1 MRSTKTCETKPN
13 EQLLSNKADKES
25 MAYTVII
32 VGGGLAGLVSA
43 LHLSKQGLSVLLLEK
58 NEYPKHKVCGEYISN
73 EVLPYFQALDFDP
86 FEFGAKAITNL
97 TLSTV
102 GSKSIHAK
110 LPLGGFSISR
120 YCIDWELAKKAE
132 SNGANI
138 LQANVMDIQFKNN
151 QFEVFT
157 NQNKKYTSEIL
168 IGSFGKRSS
177 LDVKMNRDFLRKS
190 TPFFGVKAHYKGNL
204 PEDAVGLHNFKGGY
218 CGISKVENN
227 LVNVCYI
234 ADFELFKKFKNIDEF
249 QRDVLSKNTFLKEVF
264 DTYELTFKKPLIIS
278 QISFS
283 EKQAVENHVLMCG
296 DSAGMIHP
304 LAGNGM
310 SMAIRAAQMACKH
323 ILKFKSGEIP
333 SRAEME
339 KQYTQSWNNEFSA
352 RLKSGHIISRLFRL
366 GLFSE
371 IIMLFLK
378 TFPFLMPFIISK
390 THGKPLKA
398 EL

>member
-1 MRSTKTCETKPN
+1 MS
-13 EQLLSNKADKES
+13 
-25 MAYTVII
+25 YTIII

-43 LHLSKQGLSVLLLEK
+43 LHLSKKGLSVLLIEK
-58 NEYPKHKVCGEYISN
+58 NQYPKHKVCGEYISN
-73 EVLPYFQALDFDP
+73 EVLPYFEALDFNP
-86 FEFGAKAITNL
+86 FEFGAKVITKL

-102 GSKSIHAK
+102 KSQSIHTQ

-132 SNGANI
+132 SQGAKI
-138 LQANVMDIQFKNN
+138 VKANVMDIQFKNN
-151 QFEVFT
+151 RFEVFT
-157 NQNKKYTSEIL
+157 NQNETFTSELL

-190 TPFFGVKAHYKGNL
+190 TPYFGVKAHYVGDL
-204 PEDAVGLHNFKGGY
+204 PDDAVGLHNFEGGY
-218 CGISKVENN
+218 CGISKVEND

-234 ADFELFKKFKNIDEF
+234 ADFELFKKFKNISEF
-249 QRDVLSKNTFLKEVF
+249 QREILSKNTFLKKVF
-264 DTYELTFKKPLIIS
+264 ETYELTFKKPLLIS

-283 EKQAVENHVLMCG
+283 EKQAVENHMLMCG

-310 SMAIRAAQMACKH
+310 SMAIRAAQMACQH
-323 ILKFKSGEIP
+323 ILKFKSGQI
-333 SRAEME
+333 STRIEME
-339 KQYTQSWNNEFSA
+339 KQYTQTWNNEFVA

-371 IIMLFLK
+371 AIMLFLK
-378 TFPFLMPFIISK
+378 TFPFLMPYIIRK
-390 THGKPLKA
+390 THGKPMKA